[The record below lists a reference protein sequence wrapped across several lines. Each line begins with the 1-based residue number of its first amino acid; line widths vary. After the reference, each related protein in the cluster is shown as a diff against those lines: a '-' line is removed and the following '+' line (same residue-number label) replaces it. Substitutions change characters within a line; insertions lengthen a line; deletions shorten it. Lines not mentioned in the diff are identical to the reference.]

1 MNNLGLISIIVP
13 VYNVEQ
19 YLSRCV
25 NSILSQYY
33 KHIELILVD
42 DGSIDNSGAVCDEYA
57 AKDSRVKVIH
67 KENGGQSSA
76 RNVGLDIAR
85 GEYIGFVDSDDW
97 IVPDMY
103 SFLYKLITENDADIA
118 NIKCIKAYSDR
129 VNIGDVD
136 DSYQIYENEA
146 CLENLLREGTVGVL
160 ATYGVYR
167 GLYKKELFNGIRFQ
181 KGRINEDIVYSYQLY
196 DRAKKVVV
204 SNKVAYFYFQSK
216 NSTTRKKLRKRDFD
230 LLWACETLEDLS
242 RDKSNSIKYFV
253 DVKKA
258 RSYFSLLSKVAFY
271 GIDKSELD
279 DKLVIKSLTDKVR
292 GQYLFLM
299 NSPIPITRKIVLS
312 LLCIHINMIRIPLS
326 VLRKIKSF

>member
-160 ATYGVYR
+160 ATYGVCR